1 MTCNPI
7 DSTLLTVL
15 LLQPDDYGS
24 INKASHWLFMPQ
36 LVKQLSAGRNLKI
49 NTWVVNSCP
58 ELAALTIKQP
68 APSSTGRESRD

>member
-1 MTCNPI
+1 MILSSDSSITNRLFMTCNPI

-36 LVKQLSAGRNLKI
+36 LVKQLCAGRNLKI
-49 NTWVVNSCP
+49 NT
-58 ELAALTIKQP
+58 
-68 APSSTGRESRD
+68 